1 MVLAEGAAELCQHLS
16 WLALGVQRLAGFAA
30 KDLAAEHGLDPV
42 QFVRLGDRRQPHDVP
57 ILLRHH
63 VAGEVVLVQSVHDQ
77 HDRPRELVVEPAVKG
92 VVVPLV
98 GRLALGL
105 RQRLLGL

>member
-1 MVLAEGAAELCQHLS
+1 M
-16 WLALGVQRLAGFAA
+16 QRLTRFAH
-30 KDLAAEHGLDPV
+30 KDLPPKHRLDPM
-42 QFVRLGDRRQPHDVP
+42 QFVLFGNRRQAHDIP

-63 VAGEVVLVQSVHDQ
+63 VTGEIILVQPVHDQ
-77 HDRPRELVVEPAVKG
+77 HDRPRELVVEPAVKR

-98 GRLALGL
+98 GRLALRL

>member
-1 MVLAEGAAELCQHLS
+1 MQGLA
-16 WLALGVQRLAGFAA
+16 RLAA
-30 KDLAAEHGLDPV
+30 KDLAPEHGLYPV
-42 QFVRLGDRRQPHDVP
+42 LLVLLGDCRQPHDVP

-63 VAGEVVLVQSVHDQ
+63 VTGEIVFVQSVRDQ
-77 HDRPRELVVEPAVKG
+77 HDRTRELVVEPAVKG